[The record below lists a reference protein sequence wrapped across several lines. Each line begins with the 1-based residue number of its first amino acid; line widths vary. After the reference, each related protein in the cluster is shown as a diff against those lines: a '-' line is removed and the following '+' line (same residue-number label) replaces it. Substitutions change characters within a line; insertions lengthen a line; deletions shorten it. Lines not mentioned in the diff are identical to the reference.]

1 MGECHVTLTLWMESS
16 STMTNIVVLIGYL
29 LVMVTIA
36 AWLGKRS
43 KIKTG
48 TDFVLAGQSLP
59 AWVLAGTMLTTFV
72 GSGSIIG
79 GASFVF
85 QNGPLPGIFFFLGT
99 LLGALTLGFLAQK
112 IRRKSFH
119 TVPQLLRTRFG
130 NSTGV
135 IGTIIVLI
143 AFVGIAATQ
152 FTGAGYIFSLITPL
166 SQTQGAIIAVLL
178 ITFLALAGG
187 LKSVAWT
194 DFLSAIVII
203 IGLVFA
209 VGHVLVQDIGGFGSY
224 VDRLDPAL
232 SSFTGP
238 LTPLQI
244 LGYFLPLFLLCLGD
258 QNMHQRLSA
267 AKSPRTAQRAA
278 FLFFIGGLMM
288 IIPVILLASSA
299 TIVNP
304 ESEPDMAVL
313 GLAAGGFT
321 PEVVGAVILVT
332 ALALIVTTGSSYLLT
347 CSGNIVYDLIFSDQS
362 RRESSEPRKQVLTAR
377 VSVVVIAICAYVLV
391 QFFPT
396 LLDLQ
401 MYAYTMY
408 GAAVTPA
415 VLAALFWKRVS
426 AAGAVASMVTGG
438 AVTVAWEI
446 FGGVVNSVV
455 VAFPIAAL
463 VLVVVSVA
471 TKAAPALEET
481 PVRDDSPLAESE
493 ASMV

>member
-1 MGECHVTLTLWMESS
+1 MEHR
-16 STMTNIVVLIGYL
+16 TVTNIVVLICYL
-29 LVMVTIA
+29 LLMVAFA
-36 AWLGKRS
+36 AWLGKRA

-59 AWVLAGTMLTTFV
+59 AWVLAGTLLTTFV

-85 QNGPLPGIFFFLGT
+85 QNGPLAGIFFFLGT

-130 NSTGV
+130 RNTGT
-135 IGTIIVLI
+135 IGTLIVLV
-143 AFVGIAATQ
+143 AFMGIAATQ

-166 SQTQGAIIAVLL
+166 SQTQGAVVAVLL

-194 DFLSAIVII
+194 DFLSAIII
-203 IGLVFA
+203 IVGLVAA
-209 VGHVLVQDIGGFGSY
+209 VGFVFVQDIGGFGSY

-232 SSFTGP
+232 STLTGP

-267 AKSPRTAQRAA
+267 AKSPKTAQRAA
-278 FLFFIGGLMM
+278 LLFFLGGLTM
-288 IIPVILLASSA
+288 IIPIILLASSA

-304 ESEPDMAVL
+304 GSEPDMAVL

-321 PEVVGAVILVT
+321 PELVGAVILVT

-347 CSGNIVYDLIFSDQS
+347 CSGNIVYDLIFRDRA
-362 RRESSEPRKQVLTAR
+362 RREASAPGRQVLTAR
-377 VSVVVIAICAYVLV
+377 LAVIGIAICAYILV

-426 AAGAVASMVTGG
+426 AAGAAASMITGG
-438 AVTVAWEI
+438 IVTVLWEV
-446 FGGVVNSVV
+446 FGEGVNSVV
-455 VAFPIAAL
+455 VAFPVAVAAL
-463 VLVVVSVA
+463 VLISLA
-471 TKAAPALEET
+471 TKPAPALE
-481 PVRDDSPLAESE
+481 DSTAAERE
-493 ASMV
+493 ASTV

>member
-1 MGECHVTLTLWMESS
+1 MDALHITLTRNESAC
-16 STMTNIVVLIGYL
+16 VLINIIVLITYIL
-29 LVMVTIA
+29 LMVAIA

-43 KIKTG
+43 KMKTG

-85 QNGPLPGIFFFLGT
+85 QNGPLAGIFFFLGT

-135 IGTIIVLI
+135 IGTVIVLI
-143 AFVGIAATQ
+143 AFTGIAATQ

-166 SQTQGAIIAVLL
+166 SQTQGAVIAVLL

-194 DFLSAIVII
+194 DFLSAVVII
-203 IGLVFA
+203 IGLVVA
-209 VGHVLVQDIGGFGSY
+209 VGFVLVQDIGGFGSY

-232 SSFTGP
+232 SSVTGP

-278 FLFFIGGLMM
+278 FLFFAGGLMM
-288 IIPVILLASSA
+288 VIPIILLASSA

-304 ESEPDMAVL
+304 GSDPDMAVL

-347 CSGNIVYDLIFSDQS
+347 CSGNIVYDLIF
-362 RRESSEPRKQVLTAR
+362 RGRESTEQAQPGKQVLTAR
-377 VSVVVIAICAYVLV
+377 VSVVVVAVCAYILV

-415 VLAALFWKRVS
+415 VLAALFWRRVS
-426 AAGAVASMVTGG
+426 AAGAVASMLTGG
-438 AVTVAWEI
+438 VATVLWEV
-446 FGGVVNSVV
+446 FGDGVNSVV
-455 VAFPIAAL
+455 VAFPIAAA
-463 VLVVVSVA
+463 VLVITSLA
-471 TKAAPALEET
+471 TKPAPALEE
-481 PVRDDSPLAESE
+481 SPAQRRAAAE
-493 ASMV
+493 A

>member
-1 MGECHVTLTLWMESS
+1 
-16 STMTNIVVLIGYL
+16 MTTIIVLIVYL
-29 LVMVTIA
+29 LLMVLLA
-36 AWLGKRS
+36 GWLGKRAAMRS
-43 KIKTG
+43 G

-59 AWVLAGTMLTTFV
+59 AWVLAGTLLTTFV

-99 LLGALTLGFLAQK
+99 LLGALALGFLAAR

-130 NSTGV
+130 QTTGA

-143 AFVGIAATQ
+143 AFMGIAATQ

-166 SQTQGAIIAVLL
+166 SETQGAVTAVLL

-194 DFLSAIVII
+194 DFLSAVLIIV
-203 IGLVFA
+203 GLIVA
-209 VGHVLVQDIGGFGSY
+209 LGYVLVADIGGFGSY

-232 SSFTGP
+232 SSITGP

-267 AKSPRTAQRAA
+267 AKSPATARRAA
-278 FLFFIGGLMM
+278 FLFFLGGLLM
-288 IIPVILLASSA
+288 ITPVILLASSA

-304 ESEPDMAVL
+304 DSDPDMAVL

-321 PEVVGAVILVT
+321 PELVGAVILVT

-347 CSGNIVYDLIFSDQS
+347 CSGNIVYDLIFREGAQRDS
-362 RRESSEPRKQVLTAR
+362 RPRQQVRTAR
-377 VSVVVIAICAYVLV
+377 ISVVVVALCAYIMV

-408 GAAVTPA
+408 GAAITPV

-426 AAGAVASMVTGG
+426 GAGAAASMVAGG
-438 AVTVAWEI
+438 IVTVLWEL
-446 FGGVVNSVV
+446 FGQGVNSVV
-455 VAFPIAAL
+455 VAFPVA
-463 VLVVVSVA
+463 VVTLVVISLMTRPAPMVEDS
-471 TKAAPALEET
+471 TAARRA
-481 PVRDDSPLAESE
+481 AQ
-493 ASMV
+493 AG

>member
-1 MGECHVTLTLWMESS
+1 MEYC
-16 STMTNIVVLIGYL
+16 TVTNIVVLICYL
-29 LVMVTIA
+29 LLMVAFA
-36 AWLGKRS
+36 AWLGKRA

-130 NSTGV
+130 NNTGI
-135 IGTIIVLI
+135 IGTV
-143 AFVGIAATQ
+143 IAATQ

-166 SQTQGAIIAVLL
+166 SQTQGAIVAVLL

-203 IGLVFA
+203 IGLVVA
-209 VGHVLVQDIGGFGSY
+209 VGYVFIQDVGGFGSY

-288 IIPVILLASSA
+288 IIPIILLASSA

-304 ESEPDMAVL
+304 DSEPDMAVL

-321 PEVVGAVILVT
+321 PELVGAVILVT

-347 CSGNIVYDLIFSDQS
+347 CSGNIVYDLVFRNSAK
-362 RRESSEPRKQVLTAR
+362 RKASAPGAQVLTAR
-377 VSVVVIAICAYVLV
+377 LAVIVIAVCAYILV

-426 AAGAVASMVTGG
+426 AAGATASMLTGG
-438 AVTVAWEI
+438 LVTVLWEL
-446 FGGVVNSVV
+446 FGEGINSVV
-455 VAFPIAAL
+455 VAFPVAMVAL
-463 VLVVVSVA
+463 VAVSLG
-471 TKAAPALEET
+471 TKAAPPLQ
-481 PVRDDSPLAESE
+481 DSTAVERE
-493 ASMV
+493 ASSV

>member
-1 MGECHVTLTLWMESS
+1 
-16 STMTNIVVLIGYL
+16 MTTIIVLIGYL
-29 LVMVTIA
+29 LFMVA
-36 AWLGKRS
+36 LAGWLGRRAAMKS
-43 KIKTG
+43 G

-59 AWVLAGTMLTTFV
+59 AWVLAGTLLTTFV

-99 LLGALTLGFLAQK
+99 LLGALALGLLAARV
-112 IRRKSFH
+112 RRKSFH
-119 TVPQLLRTRFG
+119 TVPQLLRARFG
-130 NSTGV
+130 RSTGV
-135 IGTIIVLI
+135 IGTVIVLI
-143 AFVGIAATQ
+143 AFTGIAATQ

-166 SQTQGAIIAVLL
+166 SETQGAVIAVLL

-194 DFLSAIVII
+194 DFLSAVLII
-203 IGLVFA
+203 LGLIIA
-209 VGHVLVQDIGGFGSY
+209 LGYVLVADIGGFGSY

-232 SSFTGP
+232 STFTGP

-244 LGYFLPLFLLCLGD
+244 LGYFLPAFLLCLGD

-267 AKSPRTAQRAA
+267 AKSPATAQRAA
-278 FLFFIGGLMM
+278 FLFFIGGLLM
-288 IIPVILLASSA
+288 IVPVILLASSA

-304 ESEPDMAVL
+304 DSDPDMAVL

-347 CSGNIVYDLIFSDQS
+347 CSGNIVYDLIFRDSAKRASRQS
-362 RRESSEPRKQVLTAR
+362 QQVTTAR
-377 VSVVVIAICAYVLV
+377 VSVVVVAVCAYVLV

-396 LLDLQ
+396 LLELQ

-408 GAAVTPA
+408 GAALTPV

-426 AAGAVASMVTGG
+426 GIG
-438 AVTVAWEI
+438 AVTSMLTGGIVTVLWEL
-446 FGGVVNSVV
+446 FGQGVNSVV
-455 VAFPIAAL
+455 VAFPVAVA
-463 VLVVVSVA
+463 VLVVISLMTRPAPMVGDS
-471 TKAAPALEET
+471 TAARRGVQSA
-481 PVRDDSPLAESE
+481 
-493 ASMV
+493 

>member
-1 MGECHVTLTLWMESS
+1 
-16 STMTNIVVLIGYL
+16 MTTIVVLIGYL
-29 LVMVTIA
+29 LLMVAIA
-36 AWLGKRS
+36 GWLGKRAAMKS
-43 KIKTG
+43 G

-59 AWVLAGTMLTTFV
+59 AWVLAGTLLTTFV
-72 GSGSIIG
+72 GSGSVIG

-99 LLGALTLGFLAQK
+99 LLGALALGFLASRV
-112 IRRKSFH
+112 RRKSFH
-119 TVPQLLRTRFG
+119 TVPQLLRGRFG
-130 NSTGV
+130 RSTGV
-135 IGTIIVLI
+135 IGTVIVLI
-143 AFVGIAATQ
+143 AFMGIAATQ

-166 SQTQGAIIAVLL
+166 SETQGAVIAVLL

-194 DFLSAIVII
+194 DFLSAVLII
-203 IGLVFA
+203 IGLIVA
-209 VGHVLVQDIGGFGSY
+209 LGYVLVADVGGFGSY

-232 SSFTGP
+232 STITGP
-238 LTPLQI
+238 LTPLQM

-267 AKSPRTAQRAA
+267 AKSPATAQRAA
-278 FLFFIGGLMM
+278 FMFFAGGLLM
-288 IIPVILLASSA
+288 IIPIILLASSA

-304 ESEPDMAVL
+304 DSEPDMAVL
-313 GLAAGGFT
+313 GLAAGDFT
-321 PEVVGAVILVT
+321 PELVGAVILVT

-347 CSGNIVYDLIFSDQS
+347 CSGNIVYDLIFRDSAK
-362 RRESSEPRKQVLTAR
+362 REAKPRQQVTTAR
-377 VSVVVIAICAYVLV
+377 ISIVVIAICAYILV

-408 GAAVTPA
+408 GAAITPV

-438 AVTVAWEI
+438 VVTVAWEI
-446 FGGVVNSVV
+446 FGDNVNSVV
-455 VAFPIAAL
+455 VAFPVAAVVLIA
-463 VLVVVSVA
+463 VSLA
-471 TKAAPALEET
+471 TKPAPMLEDSTAAE
-481 PVRDDSPLAESE
+481 RE
-493 ASMV
+493 ASGV